1 MAAVA
6 PLIEYHRRDL
16 LHSRGVVPFERHLV
30 TQTQKPPPLIVADQR
45 ALATLFAL
53 PWGPATL
60 VVQNV
65 GGALVLESG
74 GVLEEAA
81 PPAKRALPTTPT
93 ARPSPVPSPRPSA
106 TPSVRPTLTPSRA
119 PTSNPTPRPSFEP
132 SSKPTATPSTAAPS
146 PRPTPAPSPAPSPS
160 PSSMPTSPAVS
171 R

>member
-30 TQTQKPPPLIVADQR
+30 TQSQAPPPLVVADQR

-53 PWGPATL
+53 PWRAGPATL

-74 GVLEEAA
+74 GAWLCVTRWRS
-81 PPAKRALPTTPT
+81 KGTTP
-93 ARPSPVPSPRPSA
+93 REWR
-106 TPSVRPTLTPSRA
+106 RSRRGYSISGA
-119 PTSNPTPRPSFEP
+119 
-132 SSKPTATPSTAAPS
+132 TAAI
-146 PRPTPAPSPAPSPS
+146 AG
-160 PSSMPTSPAVS
+160 
-171 R
+171 